1 MTLLGKAL
9 KKKIRENMG
18 SGQPPLPTFG
28 NALFE
33 EKNLWDVSV
42 FSERVLLNSDCTLF
56 RFLHATVCFSQFF
69 ERFKGKKHQHFIDFF
84 GLLKILFSISL
95 RQHILIDDVPF

>member
-1 MTLLGKAL
+1 MKIYLACSVTLLGKAL

-18 SGQPPLPTFG
+18 SGQPPLPTFD
-28 NALFE
+28 FP
-33 EKNLWDVSV
+33 V

-84 GLLKILFSISL
+84 G
-95 RQHILIDDVPF
+95 PFEIIIFNNFETTYSY

>member
-1 MTLLGKAL
+1 MKIYLACSVRLLGRAL

-18 SGQPPLPTFG
+18 SGQPPLPTFD
-28 NALFE
+28 FP
-33 EKNLWDVSV
+33 V

-69 ERFKGKKHQHFIDFF
+69 ERFKGKKHQHFIDFLS
-84 GLLKILFSISL
+84 LLKLLFSIIL
-95 RQHILIDDVPF
+95 RQHVLIDDVPF

>member
-1 MTLLGKAL
+1 MRLLGRAL

-18 SGQPPLPTFG
+18 SGQHPLPTFG

-33 EKNLWDVSV
+33 EKNLWDVPV

-84 GLLKILFSISL
+84 G
-95 RQHILIDDVPF
+95 PFEIIIFNNFETTYSY